1 MLRARIVFFTLG
13 LAAVVGFGVLGY
25 GQTPPTRSAVVVDF
39 TAPPPIQEGIFS
51 SLMRAPD
58 SIEARIRNAVRT
70 SAVALD
76 RVGASGAHYIAGRVI
91 VKFKDGASAASR
103 ASAMSVARA
112 RASAQPSYANFEVM
126 AIDVSADA
134 ERAAAAVA
142 SSPDVEYAQPAYRV
156 HTDMIPNDAFY
167 PMQWDLPDID
177 MERAWDI
184 QPAAG
189 SQITV
194 AVLDSGIAYTNIT
207 MRYHANAFTV
217 TAAGDVFVPPISSGT
232 QYPSLGDLTLPFVAA
247 TELSPSSRF
256 VSPHDFIWEGINAN
270 LPIDLDGHG
279 THVSGTIGQLTN
291 NANTNTGDTRH
302 RGGTAGVAFNVKL
315 MPVKV
320 IDSEWDDIFGAP
332 NFATDDT
339 VARGIRYAADNG
351 AKVINASFGR
361 TGPRAPVVEDAVNY
375 AVGKGVFIA
384 ISAGN
389 EFEDGNPTEVFAEI
403 ASRVKGAVSVAATD
417 RAHDRAYY
425 SSSGTYVELAA
436 PGGSFRGFPDCGT
449 PGSGG
454 ILQQTLD
461 LLLVDT
467 FDGSPADFARTPPRF
482 DALAY
487 YCFTGTSQAAPHV
500 AGVAAML
507 AQQGVTDPAAI
518 EAALEKFAIDPHT
531 RNPRNGTRDNDFG
544 YGEISARNTLRGL
557 GLAR

>member
-1 MLRARIVFFTLG
+1 MLAV
-13 LAAVVGFGVLGY
+13 AAFVSVGVPGH
-25 GQTPPTRSAVVVDF
+25 GQTTRSRSPVIVDLSP
-39 TAPPPIQEGIFS
+39 PPPIEQGIFS
-51 SLMRAPD
+51 SLFRAPD
-58 SIEARIRNAVRT
+58 SVEAALRAAIRT

-76 RVGASGAHYIAGRVI
+76 RVGASGAHYIAGRLI
-91 VKFKDGASAASR
+91 VKFKSGASSAAR
-103 ASAMSVARA
+103 ASAMSVAQA
-112 RASAQPSYANFEVM
+112 RISSQPSYANFEVM
-126 AIDVSADA
+126 AIDVNADA
-134 ERAAAAVA
+134 ERAAAALA
-142 SSPDVEYAQPAYRV
+142 ANPDVEYAQPAYRV
-156 HTDMIPNDAFY
+156 HTDMVPNDAFY

-194 AVLDSGIAYTNIT
+194 AVLDSGIAYTNMV
-207 MRYHANAFTV
+207 MRYHANAFTL
-217 TAAGDVFVPPISSGT
+217 TSAGDVIVPPIAGGT
-232 QYPSLGDLTLPFVAA
+232 QYPSLGDLTLSFVAA
-247 TELSPSSRF
+247 TELQPLNRF
-256 VSPHDFIWEGINAN
+256 VSPRDFIWDTT
-270 LPIDLDGHG
+270 LPLDLDGHG

-291 NANTNTGDTRH
+291 NANTMAGDTRNG
-302 RGGTAGVAFNVKL
+302 GGTAGVAFNVRL

-320 IDSEWDDIFGAP
+320 IDSEWDDIFGSP
-332 NFATDDT
+332 NFATDDI

-361 TGPRAPVVEDAVNY
+361 TGPAAPVVEDAVNY

-389 EFEDGNPTEVFAEI
+389 EFEDGNPTEVFAAI

-425 SSSGTYVELAA
+425 SSSGSYVELAA
-436 PGGSFRGFPDCGT
+436 PGGSFRGFPDCGR

-461 LLLVDT
+461 LKLVDT
-467 FDGSPADFARTPPRF
+467 FDSSPTDYARTPPRF

-507 AQQGVTDPAAI
+507 AQQGYSDPAAI